1 MSTFIL
7 ALLVVLGLAVPVS
20 VILSRVESAE
30 EHSEDTPHEGPSC
43 RHCAALAV
51 PSGPIGVVTI
61 PRQSGGEKA

>member
-7 ALLVVLGLAVPVS
+7 ALLVVLGIALPVS

-30 EHSEDTPHEGPSC
+30 EHTEDTPHEGPGC

-51 PSGPIGVVTI
+51 PPGLIGTVSI
-61 PRQSGGEKA
+61 PRQPGGEEA